1 MGRPRKTKVEVES
14 PVEGKENTGKVT
26 GAVRKRGRPRKVI
39 TPVEGEETT
48 GEVTKGSPAAGGRE
62 VTPVQE
68 EEGIGMVE
76 EENTEVTGAVRKR
89 GRPREVIT
97 PGEGVEATG
106 KTPVFSSTTYHQGVP
121 FPPPNVEGVLM
132 GPRLATRIN
141 ISSVEEEENTG
152 VVKEM

>member
-1 MGRPRKTKVEVES
+1 
-14 PVEGKENTGKVT
+14 
-26 GAVRKRGRPRKVI
+26 
-39 TPVEGEETT
+39 
-48 GEVTKGSPAAGGRE
+48 
-62 VTPVQE
+62 
-68 EEGIGMVE
+68 MVE

-97 PGEGVEATG
+97 PGEGVETTG
-106 KTPVFSSTTYHQGVP
+106 ETPVFSSTTYHQGVP

-152 VVKEM
+152 VVKEMESAWAKVEDTMYDENDEDGMTREEEKRSRDLEEKIMEERS